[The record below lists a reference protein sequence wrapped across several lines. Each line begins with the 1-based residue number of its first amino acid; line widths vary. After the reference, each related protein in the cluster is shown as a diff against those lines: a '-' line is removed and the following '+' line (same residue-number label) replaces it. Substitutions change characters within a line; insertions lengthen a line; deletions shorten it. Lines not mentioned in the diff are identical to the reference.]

1 MRTVEVV
8 RADPG
13 TVRAGYGAPSCAL
26 TGSAAS
32 ARVCPPDA
40 SIWMLAARLEAGAS
54 LGFDS
59 AHGDEALYVW
69 AGELSVDGRICPEG
83 GAIVVE
89 AGASPRIEA
98 HGLSRVLHM
107 GSRDP
112 RAAGAGAEVGARGV
126 HVVGPRGVCEAI
138 EPGRETRFFADA
150 TCPTCGVWL
159 LYTSRSFAFEAPVHS
174 HSQDELIHVLR
185 GEISLGPLRARPG
198 DTLFVA
204 ADQPYRFRAGA
215 SGFAYLNY
223 RRAASVM
230 TMRATGETIVENG
243 RATGMKPLVDGGDA
257 VLDPRDRAFRPM
269 AAKAEPSR

>member
-1 MRTVEVV
+1 MIEVV

-13 TVRAGYGAPSCAL
+13 AARAGYAAPGCAL
-26 TGSAAS
+26 TGAAAS
-32 ARVCPPDA
+32 ASACPPDA

-54 LGFDS
+54 LAFDS
-59 AHGDEALYVW
+59 EHGDEALYVE

-89 AGASPRIEA
+89 AGVSPRIEA
-98 HGLSRVLHM
+98 HGASRVLHM

-112 RAAGAGAEVGARGV
+112 RAAGAGAKGRARGV
-126 HVVGPRGVCEAI
+126 HVIGPRGVCEAI

-159 LYTSRSFAFEAPVHS
+159 LYTSRIFGYEAPVHS

-185 GEISLGPLRARPG
+185 GEIFQGSLRAGPG

-230 TMRATGETIVENG
+230 TMRATGQTILENG
-243 RATGMKPLVDGGDA
+243 RATGMKPLLPRGD
-257 VLDPRDRAFRPM
+257 DRCRSAT
-269 AAKAEPSR
+269 S